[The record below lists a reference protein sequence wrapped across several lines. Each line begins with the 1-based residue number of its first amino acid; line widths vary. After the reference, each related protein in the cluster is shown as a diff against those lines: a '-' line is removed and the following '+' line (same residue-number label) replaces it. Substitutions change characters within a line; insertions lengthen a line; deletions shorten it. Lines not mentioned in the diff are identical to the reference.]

1 MEHQW
6 AENYRTV
13 DGSILHEKAH
23 GGGTESRGD
32 LLIVRAMRIHSA
44 VLGVSGECDVVE
56 FHRSENGVTLQGRDG
71 LWSPFPIEYKR
82 GKPKPHDADELQLC
96 AQAMCLEEMLCC
108 QISDGALFYGE
119 PRRRTP
125 VAFTDELRQRVRD
138 SLAEMHDYLRRGC
151 TPKVKP
157 QKGCSACSL
166 KELCLPELMKAKPV
180 SGAHGRVRNR
190 QSVAP
195 FAGAWIEIVNLGGCY
210 ILVASLP
217 SRERGLKFV
226 AVGAQTNSF
235 ASLPSRERGLK
246 FLQGRSCARSLRV
259 APFAEAWIEMRYTR
273 LPRRRVMSL
282 PSRSDTDSRIASL
295 PSNLAP
301 VPIPHNL
308 SPTPTKTFAHV
319 MTHVL

>member
-96 AQAMCLEEMLCC
+96 AQ
-108 QISDGALFYGE
+108 
-119 PRRRTP
+119 
-125 VAFTDELRQRVRD
+125 RVRD

-157 QKGCSACSL
+157 QKSCSACSL
-166 KELCLPELMKAKPV
+166 KELCLPELMKAKSV
-180 SGAHGRVRNR
+180 SGYLK
-190 QSVAP
+190 
-195 FAGAWIEIVNLGGCY
+195 GAME
-210 ILVASLP
+210 
-217 SRERGLKFV
+217 E
-226 AVGAQTNSF
+226 
-235 ASLPSRERGLK
+235 
-246 FLQGRSCARSLRV
+246 
-259 APFAEAWIEMRYTR
+259 
-273 LPRRRVMSL
+273 
-282 PSRSDTDSRIASL
+282 
-295 PSNLAP
+295 
-301 VPIPHNL
+301 
-308 SPTPTKTFAHV
+308 
-319 MTHVL
+319 

>member
-1 MEHQW
+1 LQHFAFCRRQWALIHVEHQW

-195 FAGAWIEIVNLGGCY
+195 FAGAWIEMLRV
-210 ILVASLP
+210 VLP
-217 SRERGLKFV
+217 FSV
-226 AVGAQTNSF
+226 IS
-235 ASLPSRERGLK
+235 
-246 FLQGRSCARSLRV
+246 V
-259 APFAEAWIEMRYTR
+259 APFAGAWIEI
-273 LPRRRVMSL
+273 SE
-282 PSRSDTDSRIASL
+282 
-295 PSNLAP
+295 
-301 VPIPHNL
+301 
-308 SPTPTKTFAHV
+308 K
-319 MTHVL
+319 

>member
-195 FAGAWIEIVNLGGCY
+195 FAGAWIEMHHCRRY
-210 ILVASLP
+210 TYPQTSLP
-217 SRERGLKFV
+217 SRERGLKCCV
-226 AVGAQTNSF
+226 SF
-235 ASLPSRERGLK
+235 CRFP
-246 FLQGRSCARSLRV
+246 
-259 APFAEAWIEMRYTR
+259 
-273 LPRRRVMSL
+273 
-282 PSRSDTDSRIASL
+282 
-295 PSNLAP
+295 
-301 VPIPHNL
+301 
-308 SPTPTKTFAHV
+308 
-319 MTHVL
+319 